1 MMTPTQIM
9 TLRDEILT
17 GAKAA
22 ECAPH
27 VVTNDMP
34 KDPDYMTKDQAIADL
49 LNAGRAPKI
58 IKREV
63 GDGMISLALGVPD
76 GPVFLMQLEMLANQT
91 VTLDT
96 PTEQMAQIAVAR
108 QAWRSLNRAG
118 FDVGDTT
125 VRAGL
130 DMFVGSL
137 LTADQATAI
146 KALAETPDFVT
157 AAEVS
162 RALRGPWE

>member
-1 MMTPTQIM
+1 M
-9 TLRDEILT
+9 TLRDEILS
-17 GAKAA
+17 GPKAA

-49 LNAGRAPKI
+49 LNAGHAPKI
-58 IKREV
+58 IKLEV
-63 GDGMISLALGVPD
+63 GDGLISLALGVPA
-76 GPVFLMQLEMLANQT
+76 GPVFLMQLEMLANQA
-91 VTLDT
+91 VTLET
-96 PTEQMAQIAVAR
+96 PAEQMAQIAVAR

-118 FDVGDTT
+118 FDVGDAT

-146 KALAETPDFVT
+146 KALAETPDVVT

>member
-1 MMTPTQIM
+1 M

-17 GAKAA
+17 GPKAA
-22 ECAPH
+22 DCAPY

-34 KDPDYMTKDQAIADL
+34 KDLDYMAKDQVIADI

-63 GDGMISLALGVPD
+63 GDGLISLALGVPA
-76 GPVFLMQLEMLANQT
+76 GPVFLMQLEMLSNMP
-91 VTLDT
+91 VTQET
-96 PTEQMAQIAVAR
+96 PLEQLAQIAVAR
-108 QAWRSLNRAG
+108 QAWRSLIKGG
-118 FDVGDTT
+118 FDVGDMT

-137 LTADQATAI
+137 LTAEQASAI
-146 KALAETPDFVT
+146 KALAESPDIVT
-157 AAEVS
+157 AADVS
-162 RALRGPWE
+162 RALRVEV

>member
-1 MMTPTQIM
+1 M

-17 GAKAA
+17 GPKAA

-34 KDPDYMTKDQAIADL
+34 KDQDYMTKDQAIADI

-63 GDGMISLALGVPD
+63 GDGLISLALGVPA
-76 GPVFLMQLEMLANQT
+76 GPVFLMQLEMLSNQS
-91 VTLDT
+91 VTPET
-96 PTEQMAQIAVAR
+96 PPEQMAQIAVAR
-108 QAWRSLNRAG
+108 QAWRSLNRSG
-118 FDVGDTT
+118 FDVGDLT

-130 DMFVGSL
+130 GMFVGSL
-137 LTADQATAI
+137 LTAEQATAI
-146 KALAETPDFVT
+146 KALAETPDVVT

>member
-1 MMTPTQIM
+1 M

-17 GAKAA
+17 GPKAA
-22 ECAPH
+22 DCAPY

-34 KDPDYMTKDQAIADL
+34 KDLDYMAKDQVIADI

-63 GDGMISLALGVPD
+63 GDGLISLALGVPA
-76 GPVFLMQLEMLANQT
+76 GPVFLMQLEMLSNMP
-91 VTLDT
+91 VTQET
-96 PTEQMAQIAVAR
+96 PLEQMAQIAVAR
-108 QAWRSLNRAG
+108 QAWRSLIKGG
-118 FDVGDTT
+118 FDVGDMT

-137 LTADQATAI
+137 LTAEQASAI
-146 KALAETPDFVT
+146 KALAETPDVVT
-157 AAEVS
+157 AADVS
-162 RALRGPWE
+162 IALRVEV